1 MNSWELNLKQKIIMI
16 ESNPFSSE
24 EFRKQILQD
33 EGIVEPEV
41 MEENSDEEF
50 DLKDLIKSAPQIP
63 KSAKNIIMDASALAK
78 NDRERQEQEMNL
90 ALNNVFSDYNKKYGT
105 DLQIDFSS
113 LSKTLINCSDP
124 QKRRTLELY
133 VSEIF
138 KSIKPILLLNLI
150 SKLSQLIN
158 YVVSP
163 EVMFDKSQLSIPDM
177 FLIVEKLQQYIMNLN
192 DIIETSTIKDS
203 DSILKKMAEEKND
216 AALDTPESKEV
227 INDFLKLFY
236 KETLEK
242 KDDNKEN

>member
-1 MNSWELNLKQKIIMI
+1 MI

-24 EFRKQILQD
+24 EFRKQILQEEGLEPVNAEPVGED
-33 EGIVEPEV
+33 E
-41 MEENSDEEF
+41 DF
-50 DLKDLIKSAPQIP
+50 DLKSLIKSAPQIP

-78 NDRERQEQEMNL
+78 NDREKMEQEMNL
-90 ALNNVFSDYNKKYGT
+90 ALNNVFSQYNKKYGT

-124 QKRRTLELY
+124 IKRRTLELY

-158 YVVSP
+158 YVLSP
-163 EVMFDKSQLSIPDM
+163 DVMFDKSQLSIPDM

-216 AALDTPESKEV
+216 VSLNTPESKEV

-236 KETLEK
+236 KETVEK
-242 KDDNKEN
+242 KDDNKKD

>member
-1 MNSWELNLKQKIIMI
+1 MI

-24 EFRKQILQD
+24 EFRKQILQEEGSEPVNAEPVED
-33 EGIVEPEV
+33 E
-41 MEENSDEEF
+41 DF
-50 DLKDLIKSAPQIP
+50 DLKSLIKSAPQIP

-78 NDRERQEQEMNL
+78 NDREKMEQEMNL
-90 ALNNVFSDYNKKYGT
+90 ALNNVFSQYNKKYGT

-113 LSKTLINCSDP
+113 LSKTRINCSDP
-124 QKRRTLELY
+124 IKRRTLELY

-158 YVVSP
+158 YVLSP
-163 EVMFDKSQLSIPDM
+163 DVMFDKSQLSIPDM

-216 AALDTPESKEV
+216 VSLNTPESKEV

-236 KETLEK
+236 KETVEK
-242 KDDNKEN
+242 KDDNKKD